1 MMRRLA
7 WAYAAA
13 LTGVTVLGW
22 LPWLADP
29 SGRLFGVFRLTW
41 YNDALHLASAAWAA
55 GAALSGA
62 RSSRLFLRVFGGL
75 YLLDGVMGLAIGSGY
90 LDLGVLIN
98 GVQHLAWRFKLEA
111 NAPHLILGT
120 TALTAGLAWR
130 PRRRHAAAVALLML
144 AVCPHGVQAAPAQ
157 GTPDTQYRRPE
168 SNTYL
173 SYPEWSIVYAYEDF
187 AVVAAK
193 RGESRFDYLGSV
205 GAFWSSLHRVSLVA
219 ASHGAAPLDER
230 AMLAIIGVSF
240 TGEMLAKG
248 AYETTLGRLAET
260 LRGPVL
266 TAEDVYAQHMAS
278 DYAQFL
284 HQVPWY
290 QYPFLSRVRGLW
302 QVPFTA
308 DKPIRAAE
316 RRLALTLEWT
326 FKSVYAQAMQAAAG
340 LSPAD
345 LRIQTIVRGLDAQDL
360 ASDTNVHVIR
370 ALGGGVSLVETPRYE
385 AYTAILARLSAQG
398 CDFVEIAGNRSVL
411 VTVLAPR
418 AVPDLTGVHT
428 IFSTNVQTRPEW
440 RRVGL
445 DVAVPNL
452 AALVRHL
459 PSNFVFEHVYDY

>member
-1 MMRRLA
+1 MMRRIA
-7 WAYAAA
+7 WTYAAA

-22 LPWLADP
+22 LPWLADS

-75 YLLDGVMGLAIGSGY
+75 YLLDGSLGLAIGSGY

-98 GVQHLAWRFKLEA
+98 GLQHLAWRFKLEA
-111 NAPHLILGT
+111 NAPHLILGSA
-120 TALTAGLAWR
+120 ALAAGFAGR
-130 PRRRHAAAVALLML
+130 PRARHAAAALLIML
-144 AVCPHGVQAAPAQ
+144 AVCPSAGQAEPAQ
-157 GTPDTQYRRPE
+157 DTPDPQYRRPE

-187 AVVAAK
+187 AVVSTT
-193 RGESRFDYLGSV
+193 RGESRFDYLGSI
-205 GAFWSSLHRVSLVA
+205 GAFWNSLHQVTLVA
-219 ASHGAAPLDER
+219 ASHGAEPLDER

-248 AYETTLGRLAET
+248 AYETTIGRLAES
-260 LRGPVL
+260 LRGPVP
-266 TAEDVYAQHMAS
+266 TAEDLYAQHMAS

-290 QYPFLSRVRGLW
+290 QYPFLSKVRGLW
-302 QVPFTA
+302 QVRFTA
-308 DKPIRAAE
+308 DKPVRAVE

-326 FKSVYAQAMQAAAG
+326 FKSLYAQAMRAVAG

-345 LRIQTIVRGLDAQDL
+345 LRIQTIVRGLNAQDL
-360 ASDTNVHVIR
+360 ALDTNVHVMR
-370 ALGGGVSLVETPRYE
+370 ALGGDVSLVETPRYE
-385 AYTAILARLSAQG
+385 AYTAIVAELSAQG
-398 CDFVEIAGNRSVL
+398 CDFIEIAGNRSVL

-418 AVPDLTGVHT
+418 AVPDMLGVHT
-428 IFSTNVQTRPEW
+428 IFSTDLQTRPGW

-445 DVAVPNL
+445 DVTVPQL
-452 AALVRHL
+452 ATLVRNL
-459 PSNFVFEHVYDY
+459 PSGFVFEHVYDY

>member
-1 MMRRLA
+1 MCSPGGA
-7 WAYAAA
+7 PA
-13 LTGVTVLGW
+13 GG
-22 LPWLADP
+22 P
-29 SGRLFGVFRLTW
+29 
-41 YNDALHLASAAWAA
+41 
-55 GAALSGA
+55 GAALSGV

-111 NAPHLILGT
+111 NAPHLFLGT
-120 TALTAGLAWR
+120 VALAAGLAWR
-130 PRRRHAAAVALLML
+130 PRRRHAVAAALLML
-144 AVCPHGVQAAPAQ
+144 TVYPCAVQAAPAQ
-157 GTPDTQYRRPE
+157 GAPDPQYRRPE

-187 AVVAAK
+187 AAVSAA
-193 RGESRFDYLGSV
+193 RGASRFDYLGSID
-205 GAFWSSLHRVSLVA
+205 AFWSSLHRVSLVA
-219 ASHGAAPLDER
+219 AAHGAAPLDER

-248 AYETTLGRLAET
+248 AYETTLGRLAES
-260 LRGPVL
+260 LRGPVP

-278 DYAQFL
+278 DYARFL

-290 QYPFLSRVRGLW
+290 RYPFLSRVRGLW

-308 DKPIRAAE
+308 DKPVRAVE

-340 LSPAD
+340 LSPED
-345 LRIQTIVRGLDAQDL
+345 LRIRTIVRGPNARDL
-360 ASDTNVHVIR
+360 APDADVHVVA
-370 ALGGGVSLVETPRYE
+370 ALGGGASLVETPRYE
-385 AYTAILARLSAQG
+385 AYTAIVARLSAQG

-418 AVPDLTGVHT
+418 AVPDMPGVRT
-428 IFSTNVQTRPEW
+428 IFSTGVQTRSGW

-445 DVAVPNL
+445 DVAVPHL
-452 AALVRHL
+452 AALVRNL
-459 PSNFVFEHVYDY
+459 PSGFVFEHVYDY

>member
-1 MMRRLA
+1 MRRRLA

-22 LPWLADP
+22 LPWLAD
-29 SGRLFGVFRLTW
+29 SGGRLFGVFRLTW

-62 RSSRLFLRVFGGL
+62 RASRLFLRVFGSL
-75 YLLDGVMGLAIGSGY
+75 YLLDGLTGLAIGSGY

-98 GVQHLAWRFKLEA
+98 GVQHFAWRFKLEA
-111 NAPHLILGT
+111 NAPHVILGSV
-120 TALTAGLAWR
+120 ALAAGLAWR
-130 PRRRHAAAVALLML
+130 PRMRSAAAAVLML
-144 AVCPHGVQAAPAQ
+144 AVCPCAVQAATAQ
-157 GTPDTQYRRPE
+157 GAPDAQYRRPE

-187 AVVAAK
+187 AVVSAR
-193 RGESRFDYLGSV
+193 RGESRFDYLGSI
-205 GAFWSSLHRVSLVA
+205 GAFWNSLRRVTREA

-248 AYETTLGRLAET
+248 AYETTLGRLTEN
-260 LRGPVL
+260 LRGPVP
-266 TAEDVYAQHMAS
+266 TAEDLYAQHMAS
-278 DYAQFL
+278 DYAHFL

-290 QYPFLSRVRGLW
+290 QYPFLSRVHGLW

-308 DKPIRAAE
+308 DKPVRAVE

-326 FKSVYAQAMQAAAG
+326 FKSLYAQVMQAAAG

-345 LRIQTIVRGLDAQDL
+345 LRIQTIVRGLNAHDL
-360 ASDTNVHVIR
+360 ASDTNVHIMR
-370 ALGGGVSLVETPRYE
+370 ALGDGALLIETPRYE
-385 AYTAILARLSAQG
+385 AYTAIVAELSAQG
-398 CDFVEIAGNRSVL
+398 GDFVEIAGNTSVL

-418 AVPDLTGVHT
+418 AVPDIAGAHE
-428 IFSTNVQTRPEW
+428 IFSTNLQTRPGW

-445 DVAVPNL
+445 DVAVPHL
-452 AALVRHL
+452 AALVRDL
-459 PSNFVFEHVYDY
+459 PPGFVFEHVYDY